1 MDLHE
6 KIRTLP
12 PRPGVYLYKNA
23 DGEVIYVGKA
33 KNLRSRVRSYLLEAS
48 QANAKTG
55 SLMRDAVDVDYI
67 LVDNEHE
74 ALALENNLI
83 KQRKPRFNILL
94 RDDKTYPYVKLTLG
108 DRWPKVFVTR
118 RLRRDG
124 SVYYGPYFPGNLA
137 YRVVDLIHRSFLLP
151 SCKVDLSRYHARP
164 CLQYYIGRCLGPCVE
179 NLTTP
184 EAYSEAVRDAQL
196 FLEGRTADLNKSLQ
210 QRMAA
215 AAANEQYELAAKY
228 RDLLVTIDQLSEKQ
242 RIASVEDDDADV
254 FGYHCENGMIAVNLF
269 HLRGGKIV
277 DRREFF
283 WEDLAEVI
291 TDPDE
296 SFDDSSEEHALHGV
310 ASTSKVLYQG
320 TTSVVPKRPQNEGGA
335 LAPAS
340 AGFEA
345 GAFFSALLKQ
355 LYIDQ
360 PWVPRTIYVP
370 VDFADRATLASLLA
384 DHTKHR
390 VEIAVPQRGEK
401 RSLVD
406 LAAQNAKQS
415 YDQRFRVLAPS
426 RKAIQEALQ
435 DALMLEDLP
444 RTIECFDI
452 SHIQGAETVASMVV
466 WEDGEMKKSAY
477 RKFKI
482 KTVEG
487 VDDFASMR
495 EVITRRYRALV
506 RDSDADAP
514 DPSDQRTT
522 QRVPHIWP
530 VLPDVGMK
538 NPDQEPLDQGTTQRV
553 PHIWPVLPDLGM
565 KSPDQEP
572 VDQGT
577 TSSDQGA
584 NEPLDHGTTSHLPE
598 KPKLAG
604 PGLDFETRDSRE
616 ARRLPPTSHEPY
628 QGTTSQLAEKPN
640 LAGPGLDFETRDSR
654 EARHLPPTSHEP
666 YQGTTSHLPE
676 KPNLAGPGLDFET
689 RDSREARRLLP
700 TSHEPCQ
707 GTTSVVPN
715 EPKKKGALAPEESS
729 AEEPVSEEAVLKGHG
744 FSRAINLANKKE
756 ALAPEERGSN
766 RRPLPSLI
774 LIDGGI
780 GQLHAAAAA
789 LESLGITTQPL
800 ASIAKREEV
809 IYLYGQEDEPV
820 VLDRRSPVLHL
831 IQRIRDES
839 HRFAI
844 TYHRKRREMRDRD
857 SELLAIPGVGARTR
871 QRLLEHFGSLRSI
884 AAANLDSLAAVHASE
899 APPSPPK
906 PPSKSTS
913 HFHMQARSAAGWPI
927 PSRS

>member
-12 PRPGVYLYKNA
+12 TRPGVYLYKNA

-33 KNLRSRVRSYLLEAS
+33 RNLRSRVRSYLLEAS

-124 SVYYGPYFPGNLA
+124 SAYYGPYFPGNLA

-151 SCKVDLSRYHARP
+151 SCKIDLSRYHARP

-179 NLTTP
+179 GLTTP
-184 EAYSEAVRDAQL
+184 EVYSEAVRDAQM
-196 FLEGRTADLNKSLQ
+196 FLEGRTGDLNKSLHE
-210 QRMAA
+210 RMAA
-215 AAANEQYELAAKY
+215 AAGNEQYESAAKY
-228 RDLLVTIDQLSEKQ
+228 RDLLVTVDQLSEKQ
-242 RIASVEDDDADV
+242 RIASAEDDDADV
-254 FGYHCENGMIAVNLF
+254 FGFHSENGMIAVNLF
-269 HLRGGKIV
+269 HMRGGKIV

-283 WEDLAEVI
+283 WEDLPDFVGEIPEAEAASEAAVQ
-291 TDPDE
+291 PD
-296 SFDDSSEEHALHGV
+296 A
-310 ASTSKVLYQG
+310 A
-320 TTSVVPKRPQNEGGA
+320 
-335 LAPAS
+335 
-340 AGFEA
+340 FEP

-355 LYIDQ
+355 IYIDQ
-360 PWVPRTIYVP
+360 PYVPTNVYVP
-370 VDFADRATLASLLA
+370 VDFADRSTLAGLLA
-384 DHTKHR
+384 EHTKHR
-390 VEIAVPQRGEK
+390 VEIAVPQRGDK

-406 LAAQNAKQS
+406 LAGQNAKQS
-415 YDQRFRVLAPS
+415 YDQRFRVLQPS

-466 WEDGEMKKSAY
+466 WEDGEMKKNAY

-495 EVITRRYRALV
+495 EVVTRRYKRLV
-506 RDSDADAP
+506 D
-514 DPSDQRTT
+514 
-522 QRVPHIWP
+522 
-530 VLPDVGMK
+530 
-538 NPDQEPLDQGTTQRV
+538 
-553 PHIWPVLPDLGM
+553 
-565 KSPDQEP
+565 
-572 VDQGT
+572 
-577 TSSDQGA
+577 
-584 NEPLDHGTTSHLPE
+584 E
-598 KPKLAG
+598 KQPM
-604 PGLDFETRDSRE
+604 
-616 ARRLPPTSHEPY
+616 
-628 QGTTSQLAEKPN
+628 
-640 LAGPGLDFETRDSR
+640 
-654 EARHLPPTSHEP
+654 
-666 YQGTTSHLPE
+666 
-676 KPNLAGPGLDFET
+676 
-689 RDSREARRLLP
+689 
-700 TSHEPCQ
+700 
-707 GTTSVVPN
+707 
-715 EPKKKGALAPEESS
+715 
-729 AEEPVSEEAVLKGHG
+729 
-744 FSRAINLANKKE
+744 
-756 ALAPEERGSN
+756 
-766 RRPLPSLI
+766 PSLI

-789 LESLGITTQPL
+789 LESLGLTTQPL
-800 ASIAKREEV
+800 ASIAKREEI

-831 IQRIRDES
+831 VQRIRDES

-884 AAANLDSLAAVHASE
+884 ATANLESLAAVVPPKTAEEIHAYFHAAE
-899 APPSPPK
+899 APPNPLPVLND
-906 PPSKSTS
+906 
-913 HFHMQARSAAGWPI
+913 
-927 PSRS
+927 SR